1 MSNIRPALDTLREL
15 DEGRFMD
22 KLAVAIHDATSAVT
36 AFGKPA
42 KIQVTLELDMLSDKK
57 MVEPVMTVEA
67 EIVTKLPKPDG
78 HRAIFYVDGDGN
90 PTTQQQRQRDLG
102 LKVADQPQPKEGTSN
117 T

>member
-36 AFGKPA
+36 ALGKPA

-67 EIVTKLPKPDG
+67 EIATKLPKPDG

-102 LKVADQPQPKEGTSN
+102 LRVADQPATKEGTTN